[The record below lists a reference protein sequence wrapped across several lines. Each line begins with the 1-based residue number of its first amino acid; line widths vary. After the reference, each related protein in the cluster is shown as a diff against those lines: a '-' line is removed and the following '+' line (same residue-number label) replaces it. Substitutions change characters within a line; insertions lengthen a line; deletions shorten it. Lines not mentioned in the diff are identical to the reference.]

1 MNCMMII
8 INKDVLKVYFSIQV
22 YIIIKYFK
30 CMLAIEYK
38 KYILILFLKIITIIS
53 III

>member
-38 KYILILFLKIITIIS
+38 KIYTCFIFENYYYY
-53 III
+53 